1 MKLNKC
7 TLVVFIGLMLTSCG
21 GSNSSNA
28 GSINEPVTI
37 PAIIYPLP
45 ELRILVMGQS
55 ISSNCNE
62 YKYGPIDNVFQIDS
76 NGSVK
81 VAADPFEWADCEKG
95 SMWIPLGKRLIDA
108 GIARKVTFMPIGV
121 SGSKVEDWQ
130 ANGVAFKKLNSA
142 ISLIQGKG
150 IGFDFAFWHQGSS
163 NIGMGKNMYMSHLGA
178 VIDYVDERV
187 KINRWLIGVHSR
199 CFGAYDRNI
208 ESAQIEIGTM
218 VKLKRYIGANSNLLG
233 DEYRT
238 DGCHL
243 KKIGQ
248 DEMAEMWLESIKSA
262 LK

>member
-1 MKLNKC
+1 MKLIKC
-7 TLVVFIGLMLTSCG
+7 ALVVFMGLMVASCG
-21 GSNSSNA
+21 GGNSSNT
-28 GSINEPVTI
+28 GGPNEPVFI
-37 PAIIYPLP
+37 PVVTYPLP
-45 ELRILVMGQS
+45 ELRILVIGQS

-62 YKYGPIDNVFQIDS
+62 YKYGPVDNVFQIGS

-81 VAADPFEWADCEKG
+81 SAADPFEWADCEKG

-163 NIGMGKNMYMSHLGA
+163 NVGMGKNMYMSHLGA
-178 VIDYVDERV
+178 TIDYIDDRV
-187 KINRWLIGVHSR
+187 KINRWLIGIHSR

-208 ESAQIEIGTM
+208 ESAQIEIGSM
-218 VKLKRYIGANSNLLG
+218 VKLKRYVGANSNRLG

-243 KKIGQ
+243 KKSGQ
-248 DEMAEMWLESIKSA
+248 DEMAEMWLESIKSS